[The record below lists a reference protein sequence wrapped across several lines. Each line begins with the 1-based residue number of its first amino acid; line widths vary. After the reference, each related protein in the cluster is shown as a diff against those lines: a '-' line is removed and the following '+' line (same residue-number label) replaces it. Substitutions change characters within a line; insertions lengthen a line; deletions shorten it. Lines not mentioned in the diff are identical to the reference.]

1 MKNGFSADL
10 ILHEIASQPAKFSV
24 KPNDLLALKKA
35 GVPDSV
41 IAAMLD
47 KK

>member
-1 MKNGFSADL
+1 VKNGFSADL

-41 IAAMLD
+41 ISAMLD